1 MYIIPYIIH
10 ILKAES
16 NNDVQ
21 YDHIL
26 LFSSS
31 AQYEPEHDTNNK
43 ISYWT
48 FCF

>member
-16 NNDVQ
+16 NNNVQ

-43 ISYWT
+43 ISY
-48 FCF
+48 